1 MEQVN
6 RLDIERDGLSS
17 TGGSI
22 GISKTKHIDKWLELI
37 RQQPEEWAA
46 HRERERE
53 YQNRI
58 KNNFKY

>member
-1 MEQVN
+1 MEQIN

-22 GISKTKHIDKWLELI
+22 GISKTKYIDTWLEMI
-37 RQQPEEWAA
+37 RKQPEEWAA

-53 YQNRI
+53 YQERI